1 VYEFRLPDL
10 GEGIHEGE
18 ILRWH
23 VAPGD
28 VVSEDDPLVAVETD
42 KAAVT
47 IPSPRAGRV
56 VSLGAAVG
64 DRVCVGDVITV
75 IDAAGA
81 HAPPAP
87 RTRPPPQSEPPRGPS
102 RRLMRPDACR
112 RPSGAA
118 RLRHRPLVDSPAS

>member
-1 VYEFRLPDL
+1 MYEFRLPDL

-56 VSLGAAVG
+56 VSLGAG
-64 DRVCVGDVITV
+64 SGMT
-75 IDAAGA
+75 
-81 HAPPAP
+81 PL
-87 RTRPPPQSEPPRGPS
+87 S
-102 RRLMRPDACR
+102 R
-112 RPSGAA
+112 
-118 RLRHRPLVDSPAS
+118 